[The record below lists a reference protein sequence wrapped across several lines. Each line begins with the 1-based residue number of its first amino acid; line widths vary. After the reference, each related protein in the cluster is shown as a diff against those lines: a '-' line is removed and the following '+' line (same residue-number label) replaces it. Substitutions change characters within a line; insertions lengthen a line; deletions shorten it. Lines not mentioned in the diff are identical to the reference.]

1 MEKITKALIY
11 IAIAFITI
19 LALWF
24 VVDFNKNL
32 VRVINQR
39 IESDRASE
47 NYENK

>member
-1 MEKITKALIY
+1 MKNMSKY
-11 IAIAFITI
+11 ILYVAATFIAF